1 MNAKPAVLLIDDD
14 EGICEPIATFLEA
27 KGYSVTVTN
36 IGAEGLRLAAA
47 AQFPLILSDIYI
59 DRVTGIDILKA
70 AKRADANCAV
80 VLMTAKGSVR
90 TTVEAEAE
98 GVFDYLPKPFELTRL
113 LEVLERAARSLH
125 PEVPREIP
133 GTDSGDEM
141 VGITPIMIELYKS
154 IARAAR
160 TDATV
165 LIRGETGSGKELVA
179 HAIHTSSTRAHK
191 QFVSVDCAA
200 IPDNLWES
208 ELFGS
213 TRGAY
218 TSAERDRQGIV
229 EQAQGGT
236 VFLDEI
242 GEIPLSFQSKLLR
255 LLEAKEFRP
264 VGATTARKA
273 DTRIIA
279 ATHRPLETM
288 VTAGEFRADLY
299 HRLNVLPIA
308 VPPLRERRPDIPLL
322 VDRFL
327 AESNRSYGRQTSLD
341 KAAMKALE
349 AHDWYGNVRELK
361 HVVERLV
368 AMSPLGPLGEAEVL
382 RALNT
387 GLADHAQA
395 ASAQTLEDAEREHV
409 LETLRQCGG
418 NRTMAADRLGIQRR
432 TLYKMLERWQHMHE
446 GHNTVP
452 ETHECDSG
460 DKGSA

>member
-1 MNAKPAVLLIDDD
+1 MNAKPPVLLIDDD
-14 EGICEPIATFLEA
+14 EDISESITTFLEA

-36 IGAEGLRLAAA
+36 IGAEGLRLASA

-59 DRVTGIDILKA
+59 DQVTGIDILKA

-80 VLMTAKGSVR
+80 ILMTAKGSVR

-98 GVFDYLPKPFELTRL
+98 GVFEYLPKPFELSRL
-113 LEVLERAARSLH
+113 LEVLERAARSLQ
-125 PEVPREIP
+125 PVVAQEIP
-133 GTDSGDEM
+133 DANSDDAMIG
-141 VGITPIMIELYKS
+141 VTPIMIELYKC

-179 HAIHTSSTRAHK
+179 RAIHTSSPCADK

-213 TRGAY
+213 TRGAF
-218 TSAERDRQGIV
+218 TSAERDRAGII
-229 EQAQGGT
+229 EQARGGT

-242 GEIPLSFQSKLLR
+242 GEIPPSFQSKLLR
-255 LLEAKEFRP
+255 FLEAKEFRP
-264 VGATTARKA
+264 VGATASRKA
-273 DTRIIA
+273 GTRIIA

-288 VTAGEFRADLY
+288 VTTGEFRADLY
-299 HRLNVLPIA
+299 HRLNVLPIV
-308 VPPLRERRPDIPLL
+308 VPSLRERRPDISLL
-322 VDRFL
+322 AERFL
-327 AESNRSYGRQTSLD
+327 AESNRRFGRQIRLD

-349 AHDWYGNVRELK
+349 AHDWFGNVRELK
-361 HVVERLV
+361 HVMERLV
-368 AMSPLGPLGEAEVL
+368 AMSPLGLLGEADV
-382 RALNT
+382 RQALT
-387 GLADHAQA
+387 VGFADRTQA
-395 ASAQTLEDAEREHV
+395 THAQTLEDAEREHV

-432 TLYKMLERWQHMHE
+432 TLYKMLERWQQVRI

-452 ETHECDSG
+452 ETHDIDSDG
-460 DKGSA
+460 KE